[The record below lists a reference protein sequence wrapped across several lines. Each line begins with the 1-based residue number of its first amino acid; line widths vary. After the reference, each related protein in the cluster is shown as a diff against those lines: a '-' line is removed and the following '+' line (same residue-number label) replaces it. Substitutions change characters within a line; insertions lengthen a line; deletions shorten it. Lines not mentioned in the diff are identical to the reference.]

1 MVQKKSK
8 NTFKKTLTN
17 HVAKKGQKYAVEKT
31 LAKSFK
37 QIQKQQKKNVTSIIK
52 ISVLRLIPTFRII
65 QLTNK
70 RRRKKSIQEIPAFLS
85 NDKSRSSWG
94 LKNVITNF
102 STQEMPKTNLL
113 HKIKNQFL
121 LNTTQLEEKKTKL
134 VSNQQSEISKKKKY
148 FKYYRW

>member
-52 ISVLRLIPTFRII
+52 ISVLKLIPTFRII

-113 HKIKNQFL
+113 RKIKHQFL
-121 LNTTQLEEKKTKL
+121 LNTAQLEDKKTKL
-134 VSNQQSEISKKKKY
+134 ISSQQSEISKKKKY